1 MINKISN
8 KEENEKEH
16 LTQKKRIKKK
26 RNFNSLLNPKR
37 NINQAKSN
45 ISNNNF
51 KKEENMEDLIMNNSK
66 INHEELMNLEN
77 KNENEEISTKKNNN
91 NNNNINNN
99 QIPKEKINEVKEII
113 NIEKNEESKIEIP
126 ENLEKEYKQLLEIIQ
141 LKDEKQLEQFFN
153 IKKYYIPTPKEEEI
167 DKKAE
172 ILKYVLKENIYLKN
186 SISSN
191 TEKTLELSKENGI
204 LESKLDE
211 INWTIGHLNE
221 VLSEQKIRT
230 MELKDKLGLY
240 DNSNNSLFVSN
251 QGLV

>member
-1 MINKISN
+1 MN
-8 KEENEKEH
+8 
-16 LTQKKRIKKK
+16 
-26 RNFNSLLNPKR
+26 NS
-37 NINQAKSN
+37 NINQ
-45 ISNNNF
+45 
-51 KKEENMEDLIMNNSK
+51 EEF
-66 INHEELMNLEN
+66 MNLEN
-77 KNENEEISTKKNNN
+77 KNEKEEISTKKNINN
-91 NNNNINNN
+91 NNMNNF
-99 QIPKEKINEVKEII
+99 QIPKEEKINEVKEIT
-113 NIEKNEESKIEIP
+113 NIGKNEELKIEIP
-126 ENLEKEYKQLLEIIQ
+126 EYLEKEYEQLLEIIK

-153 IKKYYIPTPKEEEI
+153 IKKYFIPTPKEEEI

-240 DNSNNSLFVSN
+240 DNSNSSLFVSN